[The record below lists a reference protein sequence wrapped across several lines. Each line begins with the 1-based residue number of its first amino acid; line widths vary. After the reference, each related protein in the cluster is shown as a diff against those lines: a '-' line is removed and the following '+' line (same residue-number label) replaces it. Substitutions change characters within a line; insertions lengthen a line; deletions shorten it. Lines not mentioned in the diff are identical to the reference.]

1 MTATA
6 CILVV
11 DDETSMRSLLRMT
24 LTRNGFTVVLAEN
37 GEEALTV
44 LGAQQI
50 DMVISDVAMPCMNG
64 YQLFEAIRERGGENI
79 YYTILP
85 VVLLSARN
93 MDSDIRFGKRLGV
106 DDYLIKPVTERDI
119 LAVIAGKLRARKQT
133 RESLLSDSRII
144 RMSSDDLVDELVFV
158 IEQHRVVINCAQ
170 HKVIIDNS
178 EELIIS
184 ARAVFLMEL
193 LARRPNR
200 VVSIPELVM
209 TTHELETDEIEGGN
223 LLRPLVRRI
232 RNELKKYGLDRC
244 IQNVRGRGY
253 MLVTGSDIL
262 PGLENGGFRRPAT
275 QDE

>member
-11 DDETSMRSLLRMT
+11 DDEASMRSLLRMT

-37 GEEALTV
+37 GEQALTV

-133 RESLLSDSRII
+133 RESLLSDSRMI
-144 RMSSDDLVDELVFV
+144 RMSSDDLDDELVFV
-158 IEQHRVVINCAQ
+158 IEQHRVVINCAE

-200 VVSIPELVM
+200 VVSIPELVKI
-209 TTHELETDEIEGGN
+209 THELETDECEGGN

-232 RNELKKYGLDRC
+232 RNELKKYGLDRY

-253 MLVTGSDIL
+253 MLVTG
-262 PGLENGGFRRPAT
+262 NGVDTPYM
-275 QDE
+275 